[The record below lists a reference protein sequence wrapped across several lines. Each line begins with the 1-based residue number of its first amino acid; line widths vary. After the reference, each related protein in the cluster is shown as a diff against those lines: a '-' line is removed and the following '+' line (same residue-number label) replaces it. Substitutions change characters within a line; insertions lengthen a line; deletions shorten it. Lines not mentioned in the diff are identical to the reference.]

1 VLRDHNGHLS
11 DGRRMAAGFA
21 AGITEALLVVTP
33 FEVVKIRLQQQKG
46 LAYSQLKYHVS
57 TRRSSQHQRQQ
68 QQQQKALWAPGGAAG
83 GCVCHGDARISKS
96 THQQQQR
103 Q

>member
-1 VLRDHNGHLS
+1 MALCCPPTQTPCLPPPPQGVLRDHNGHLS

-57 TRRSSQHQRQQ
+57 TGRGPSNISSITSQ
-68 QQQQKALWAPGGAAG
+68 
-83 GCVCHGDARISKS
+83 
-96 THQQQQR
+96 
-103 Q
+103 